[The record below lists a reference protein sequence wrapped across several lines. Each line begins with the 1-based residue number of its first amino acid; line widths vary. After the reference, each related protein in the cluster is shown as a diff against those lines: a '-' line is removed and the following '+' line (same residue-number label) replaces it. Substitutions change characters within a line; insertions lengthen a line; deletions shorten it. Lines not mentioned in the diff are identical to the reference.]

1 MELEHFDIGINR
13 VEQREEKVYYVILI
27 QYKDLKYET
36 SRRYSEFEELHWELL
51 HMGFSALPKLP
62 KKKLMAYKNAEYI
75 NYRKKVL
82 NSYMHNLFI
91 RADVRCCAVFLNFI
105 LFYDKIN
112 LSVDVVRTKLLNSIG
127 SQKFSMSDLYMNEKY
142 NFIICVYE
150 DKSNLSKLGKLWSI
164 IEPDIV
170 GEIKIFTY
178 NNDLTSTFCETYK
191 EQTVYKARNI
201 VCAESKSEVIISG
214 DDGKIHIYKID
225 MQLLTLTYVK
235 YIPCH
240 NDTILKMMSFN
251 SELFCTC
258 GYDNAFRLLRFRDY
272 KILSGGRCNKR
283 LDKDKITTCHLLNYS
298 NIVLGTDCSVFF
310 IYNMMTNPPLYLDTK
325 KLKNGEKINCF
336 ANTDKYLFI
345 GYDNIIACYNYHY
358 NSEAKNGRGQM
369 LSENFS
375 ECVSTQDPP
384 GGSHT
389 DAQMKEKQPIL
400 TKLIVDNNMSAQYV
414 PPLLYDNIVLSLSVN
429 KEKKVLY
436 AGYEDAIVLWS
447 ITSGLII
454 SAFHGHTNGVHFLNF
469 SSSSDFL
476 LSGGDGGNLKVW
488 KNDIDNF
495 RIWKPKRRSY
505 KPNKSAGIAPQALY
519 AESSAHKNSQNN
531 NFHFNESEDGDDAD
545 NRSNAQSESMSIDH
559 LLGEANNKCDY
570 QVYDT
575 SNYKKDLINYNES
588 TNVNSVNSSRSNL
601 FYDKSLSN
609 APQEFLSDA
618 SNLDVCI
625 LTSREDKHRTGSY
638 DSNVDANFSK
648 GDNSFHAPHY
658 DQDFQQNH
666 GDYCVAN
673 EDLMFDQ
680 GGQNGE
686 RSQHDQYNLPG
697 HNDYG
702 VAPIA
707 RHGYQAA
714 YEKGGSRGKTQHDD
728 GQHNDG
734 YHSNGQHSNG
744 YHSVPERNVGHQRDV
759 YRANYNSAT
768 APQTQHNSDGG
779 EPNSMHMKHNNED
792 DQFNNLKRD
801 IVYVSDED
809 DDLILAFR

>member
-13 VEQREEKVYYVILI
+13 VEQRDEKVYYVILI

-51 HMGFSALPKLP
+51 HMGFSALPNLP
-62 KKKLMAYKNAEYI
+62 KKKLMAYKNVEYI

-82 NSYMHNLFI
+82 NSYLHNLFI
-91 RADVRCCAVFLNFI
+91 RADVRCCALFLNFI

-112 LSVDVVRTKLLNSIG
+112 LSVEVVKTKLLNSIG
-127 SQKFSMSDLYMNEKY
+127 SQKFSLSDLYINEKY

-201 VCAESKSEVIISG
+201 VCAESQNEVIISG

-225 MQLLTLTYVK
+225 TQLLTLTYVK
-235 YIPCH
+235 NIPCH
-240 NDTILKMMSFN
+240 NDTILKMMSF
-251 SELFCTC
+251 SGDLFCTC
-258 GYDNAFRLLRFRDY
+258 GYDNAFRLLRFSDY

-283 LDKDKITTCHLLNYS
+283 LDKDKITTCHLLNYG

-358 NSEAKNGRGQM
+358 NSEAKNGRSLN
-369 LSENFS
+369 LSGTFS
-375 ECVSTQDPP
+375 ECVPHEDPP
-384 GGSHT
+384 GGSHNY
-389 DAQMKEKQPIL
+389 AQTSEKEPVL
-400 TKLIVDNNMSAQYV
+400 TKLIVDNNMSAQYI
-414 PPLLYDNIVLSLSVN
+414 PPLLFDNTVLSLSVN

-436 AGYEDAIVLWS
+436 AGYEDAIVIWS

-469 SSSSDFL
+469 LSSSGFL

-495 RIWKPKRRSY
+495 QIWKPKRRRSY
-505 KPNKSAGIAPQALY
+505 KTNEPAGITPQSVY
-519 AESSAHKNSQNN
+519 AESSPHRNSQHN
-531 NFHFNESEDGDDAD
+531 NFNFNESEDGDDPD
-545 NRSNAQSESMSIDH
+545 NRSNPQSETMSIDH
-559 LLGEANNKCDY
+559 LLGETNKKYDY

-575 SNYKKDLINYNES
+575 SNYKKDLLNYNAS
-588 TNVNSVNSSRSNL
+588 TNINSVNSSRSNV
-601 FYDKSLSN
+601 FYDKSMSN

-625 LTSREDKHRTGSY
+625 LTNLEDKGRSVSY
-638 DSNVDANFSK
+638 DCDVDENFSK
-648 GDNSFHAPHY
+648 ADNSFHAPHY
-658 DQDFQQNH
+658 GQDFQQNH
-666 GDYCVAN
+666 LDYCVVN
-673 EDLMFDQ
+673 EDVKFDH
-680 GGQNGE
+680 GGQNEE
-686 RSQHDQYNLPG
+686 RYQHGQYNLRD
-697 HNDYG
+697 HKDYG
-702 VAPIA
+702 VPPIQ
-707 RHGYQAA
+707 RDEYETY
-714 YEKGGSRGKTQHDD
+714 YEKGGSYRKTEHDD
-728 GQHNDG
+728 NH
-734 YHSNGQHSNG
+734 HSIAHR
-744 YHSVPERNVGHQRDV
+744 SVPHQLDV
-759 YRANYNSAT
+759 HGENYNSDT
-768 APQTQHNSDGG
+768 APQVQQNSDGG
-779 EPNSMHMKHNNED
+779 APNSIDMKHNNED
-792 DQFNNLKRD
+792 DQFSNLKRD

-809 DDLILAFR
+809 DDLISAFR

>member
-1 MELEHFDIGINR
+1 MSYTMELEHFDIGINR
-13 VEQREEKVYYVILI
+13 VEQRDQKVYYIILI

-51 HMGFSALPKLP
+51 HMGFSALPNLP
-62 KKKLMAYKNAEYI
+62 KKKLMAYKNADYI

-91 RADVRCCAVFLNFI
+91 RADVRCCALFLNFI

-112 LSVDVVRTKLLNSIG
+112 LSIEVVKTKLLNSIG
-127 SQKFSMSDLYMNEKY
+127 SQKFSMSDLYINEKY

-170 GEIKIFTY
+170 GEIKVFTY

-201 VCAESKSEVIISG
+201 VCAELQNEVIISG

-225 MQLLTLTYVK
+225 TQLLTLTYVK
-235 YIPCH
+235 NIPCH

-251 SELFCTC
+251 AELFCTC
-258 GYDNAFRLLRFRDY
+258 GYDNAFRLLRFSDY

-283 LDKDKITTCHLLNYS
+283 LDKDKITTCHLMNHG

-358 NSEAKNGRGQM
+358 SNEAKNGRGLT
-369 LSENFS
+369 LSGAFS
-375 ECVSTQDPP
+375 ECVPNQDSP
-384 GGSHT
+384 GARHT
-389 DAQMKEKQPIL
+389 YAQIGEKEPLL
-400 TKLIVDNNMSAQYV
+400 TKLIVDNNMSAQYI
-414 PPLLYDNIVLSLSVN
+414 PPLLYDNTVLSLCVN

-436 AGYEDAIVLWS
+436 AGYEDAIVIWS
-447 ITSGLII
+447 ITSGLIV
-454 SAFHGHTNGVHFLNF
+454 SAFHGHTNGVHVLNF
-469 SSSSDFL
+469 LSSSGFL

-495 RIWKPKRRSY
+495 QIWKPKRKNYRAY
-505 KPNKSAGIAPQALY
+505 ETTGINPQAVY
-519 AESSAHKNSQNN
+519 AGSSTHGNTQHN
-531 NFHFNESEDGDDAD
+531 NFNFNESDDGDDPD
-545 NRSNAQSESMSIDH
+545 NGSSPQSESMSIDH
-559 LLGEANNKCDY
+559 LLGETNKKYDY

-575 SNYKKDLINYNES
+575 SNYKKDLINYNAS
-588 TNVNSVNSSRSNL
+588 TNINSVNSSISNF
-601 FYDKSLSN
+601 FYDKSMSN

-625 LTSREDKHRTGSY
+625 LTNLEDRGRSASY
-638 DSNVDANFSK
+638 DCDVDANFSK
-648 GDNSFHAPHY
+648 PDNSFHAAQCS
-658 DQDFQQNH
+658 QDFKQNNT
-666 GDYCVAN
+666 YYSVVK
-673 EDLMFDQ
+673 EDVKFDHS
-680 GGQNGE
+680 GQSRE
-686 RSQHDQYNLPG
+686 HYQHDQSNGRDHEDCDVP
-697 HNDYG
+697 
-702 VAPIA
+702 PIA
-707 RHGYQAA
+707 RNEYGAN
-714 YEKGGSRGKTQHDD
+714 YENAGSYGKTE
-728 GQHNDG
+728 HNGGHHSGG
-734 YHSNGQHSNG
+734 YRSSA
-744 YHSVPERNVGHQRDV
+744 HQMGV
-759 YRANYNSAT
+759 YGENYNSAS
-768 APQTQHNSDGG
+768 APQVQQNSDADA
-779 EPNSMHMKHNNED
+779 PNPIGMEHSNED
-792 DQFNNLKRD
+792 AQFSNLKRD

-809 DDLILAFR
+809 DDLISAFR

>member
-13 VEQREEKVYYVILI
+13 VELRDEKVYYVILV

-36 SRRYSEFEELHWELL
+36 SKRYSEFEELHWELL
-51 HMGFSALPKLP
+51 HMGFSSLPNLP
-62 KKKLMAYKNAEYI
+62 KKKLMSYKNTEYI

-91 RADVRCCAVFLNFI
+91 RADVRCCALFLNFI

-112 LSVDVVRTKLLNSIG
+112 LSVEVVKTKLLNSIG
-127 SQKFSMSDLYMNEKY
+127 SQKFSMSDLYINEKY

-170 GEIKIFTY
+170 GEIKVFTY

-201 VCAESKSEVIISG
+201 VCAESQNEVIISG

-225 MQLLTLTYVK
+225 TQLLTLTYIK
-235 YIPCH
+235 NIPCH
-240 NDTILKMMSFN
+240 NDTILKMMNFN
-251 SELFCTC
+251 GDLFCTC
-258 GYDNAFRLLRFRDY
+258 GYDNAFRLFRFGDY

-358 NSEAKNGRGQM
+358 NSEAKRGGC
-369 LSENFS
+369 LTLNETS
-375 ECVSTQDPP
+375 ECMPYQDPP
-384 GGSHT
+384 VGSYT
-389 DAQMKEKQPIL
+389 DTQNNEKQPHL
-400 TKLIVDNNMSAQYV
+400 TKLVVDNNMSAQYV
-414 PPLLYDNIVLSLSVN
+414 PPLLYDNTVLSLSVN

-436 AGYEDAIVLWS
+436 AGYEDAIVIWS

-469 SSSSDFL
+469 LSSSGFL
-476 LSGGDGGNLKVW
+476 ISGGDGGNLKVW

-495 RIWKPKRRSY
+495 QIWKPKRKNYQTNESV
-505 KPNKSAGIAPQALY
+505 GITPQAVY
-519 AESSAHKNSQNN
+519 AESANYKNSQHN
-531 NFHFNESEDGDDAD
+531 NFTFNESEDGDDPD
-545 NRSNAQSESMSIDH
+545 NRSNAQSESMCIDH
-559 LLGEANNKCDY
+559 LLGETNKKYEY

-575 SNYKKDLINYNES
+575 SNYKKDLINYNAS
-588 TNVNSVNSSRSNL
+588 THINSANSSRSNI
-601 FYDKSLSN
+601 FYDKSVSN
-609 APQEFLSDA
+609 VPQEFVSDA

-625 LTSREDKHRTGSY
+625 LTNLEDKGRSGSY
-638 DSNVDANFSK
+638 DYNVDANFNKS
-648 GDNSFHAPHY
+648 DNSFHAPLY
-658 DQDFQQNH
+658 DQDSQQNNA
-666 GDYCVAN
+666 DYCVVN
-673 EDLMFDQ
+673 EDVKFDH
-680 GGQNGE
+680 GGQHEE
-686 RSQHDQYNLPG
+686 RYQHDQCNVRDQ
-697 HNDYG
+697 NDYG
-702 VAPIA
+702 VPPIA
-707 RHGYQAA
+707 RHEYEAS
-714 YEKGGSRGKTQHDD
+714 YEKGGSQGKIEQDD
-728 GQHNDG
+728 YHHRDG
-734 YHSNGQHSNG
+734 H
-744 YHSVPERNVGHQRDV
+744 HSVAHQMDV
-759 YRANYNSAT
+759 HEANYNNAT
-768 APQTQHNSDGG
+768 DPQAQHNYDGVA
-779 EPNSMHMKHNNED
+779 PNSMDMNHNED
-792 DQFNNLKRD
+792 DQFSNIKRD

-809 DDLILAFR
+809 DDLISAFR